1 MIGTISEII
10 DNSVIVNLSIDITA
24 QPNLVNLHVVFED
37 NEAKVIGEVVNVTMS
52 QLTANIVGEMEGT
65 SFMPGS
71 SSKPSFK
78 SSVRLIKTEELELL
92 LGNQSVLEGQTN
104 FGTSN
109 VYKGYRIN
117 VNINDFF
124 SNHFAVL
131 GNSGAGKSCT
141 VASVLQ
147 KLFTSSPKP
156 PINSNLFFFDAY
168 GEYTNAFSKL
178 HDINPALNYKVY
190 TTNLQFTGA
199 ELLRIPIWLLD
210 VDDLALLLDVTSPVQ
225 LPILEKTLKL
235 VPILTGSSQAVIRR
249 KNDII
254 ARALQD
260 ILLSGNDSTKIRDQV
275 IAVLTKFNTT
285 ELNLE
290 SKIVQPGYV
299 RTLKQCLYVDKTGK
313 MQEMELVVEFIR
325 GYIVDEQEEIK
336 EEEMNPFYTLA
347 DLELAMDFALI
358 SEGILKSEKVFD
370 YANVISVRLHTLAN
384 GENKAYFSYPK
395 YVTRD
400 QYIDELLTDVSTGM
414 KCQIVNFNINY
425 VDDRLAKVMT
435 KIISRMLF
443 LKSST
448 IVPRGS
454 RAFHIIIEEAHRY
467 VQHDSDVELLG
478 YNIFERITK
487 EGRKYGMFLV
497 LITQRPSELSDTCIS
512 QCANFIILRTLHPKD
527 LGYIR
532 EMVPNISI
540 EVVQQLKNLKPGNC
554 IAFGT
559 AFKVPI
565 TMYVDLPNPRPLSNN
580 VDLETIWYKA
590 MSNSYTNVSTTN
602 SSAKVSSLPDVVG
615 IPDTVS
621 FPNMP
626 SSVVGVAPSAVST
639 PANMIGVNTI
649 PSPSLPQNAIPSQ
662 NMQNQSSVAE
672 VPQNLMAQV
681 AQPINS
687 SVASAVQATNAQN
700 GFIQSSGTNNSQ
712 VN

>member
-1 MIGTISEII
+1 MLGKIEEII
-10 DNSVIVNLSIDITA
+10 DNSVKIKLDIDINE
-24 QPNLVNLHVVFED
+24 QPNLVNLHVIFED
-37 NEAKVIGEVVNVTMS
+37 GSNKKVVAEIANVNQTTMF
-52 QLTANIVGEMEGT
+52 ANVVGEINDGFFT
-65 SFMPGS
+65 PGAS
-71 SSKPSFK
+71 TKPSFK
-78 SSVRLIKTEELELL
+78 SKVRIIETEELELL
-92 LGNQSVLEGQTN
+92 FGKQETEFGYTN

-109 VYKGYRIN
+109 VYEGYKIN
-117 VNINDFF
+117 VPINEFF
-124 SNHFAVL
+124 NTHFSIL

-141 VASVLQ
+141 VASILQ
-147 KLFTSSPKP
+147 KLYTSSPTP
-156 PINSNLFFFDAY
+156 PVNSGLFFFDAY
-168 GEYTNAFSKL
+168 GEYTHAFGDL
-178 HDINPALNYKVY
+178 HKTNPKLNYKAY
-190 TTNLQFTGA
+190 TTNIIDPDC
-199 ELLRIPIWLLD
+199 EILRIPIWLLD
-210 VDDLALLLDVTSPVQ
+210 VDDLALLLDASSPTQ
-225 LPILEKTLKL
+225 LPIIEKTLKL
-235 VPILTGSSQAVIRR
+235 VPILTGSSETVIKR

-290 SKIVQPGYV
+290 SKIAQPGYV

-325 GYIVDEQEEIK
+325 CYIVDEQEEIK

-580 VDLETIWYKA
+580 VDLETVWYKS
-590 MSNSYTNVSTTN
+590 MSNSYTNISNAN
-602 SSAKVSSLPDVVG
+602 SSSKVSALPDVVG
-615 IPDTVS
+615 IPDTAS
-621 FPNMP
+621 FSNA
-626 SSVVGVAPSAVST
+626 SSSSSGIAPSVAAT
-639 PANMIGVNTI
+639 PANMIGVNTV
-649 PSPSLPQNAIPSQ
+649 PSPTLPQNTIPSQ

-700 GFIQSSGTNNSQ
+700 SFIQPTGSVNS
-712 VN
+712 